1 MNPYLPHTEQEIEEM
16 LSVIG
21 GKSLDD
27 LFVDIPQA
35 VKLQRQLDL
44 KQGLSEYEVTLRLRA
59 LAERNSS
66 KAISFLGCG
75 CYDHLIPST
84 VRHLISRSEFYTAY
98 TPYQAE
104 ISQGVLQA
112 IFEFQTM
119 ICEIT
124 GLDVS
129 NASLYDGHTAA
140 CEAAVIALNSV
151 RKTDTILYSQTL
163 HPFTKDVLATY
174 FKGTEVHL
182 QEIAQQEGVTSL
194 ADLKDKL
201 SSRVAGVIVQS
212 PNFYGCLEDYS
223 DLTEAVHAN
232 KSLLII
238 SSNPLTLGLLK
249 PQGEWGADIAVGDTQ
264 PFGLSATF
272 GGPSVGY
279 IAASRAL
286 LRKLPGRIVGQSLD
300 RDQKKAFLL
309 TLQAREQH
317 IKRERA
323 TSNICSNQALA
334 ALATTV
340 YLATLGKQGLKQLAL
355 LNAQKAHYLYKRLA
369 DELSLKP
376 LYPQPFFN
384 EFSLRLP
391 AEPATL
397 LGRMEEEG
405 IFAGLELARFY
416 PERARRAEFA
426 DVITVAVTEKRTRED
441 LDRYVDTLKRIL
453 L

>member
-194 ADLKDKL
+194 ADLK
-201 SSRVAGVIVQS
+201 
-212 PNFYGCLEDYS
+212 
-223 DLTEAVHAN
+223 AVHAN
-232 KSLLII
+232 KSLRLIA
-238 SSNPLTLGLLK
+238 SNPLTLGLLK